1 MSKPNGYILSRN
13 WFNFSFEKKEAKVQ
27 HTALYMWVVELNN
40 RLGWKEEF
48 QLPTIDTMEGLSIGN
63 KNTYISTL
71 NDLVEWKFIQIVKA
85 SKNQYQATV
94 IKLCYDKSATA
105 LVTALDTAL
114 QQHSTQHSDSIG
126 DGIDTGSDPIDK
138 QVNNETEKPNK
149 PKTNKRSSSSA
160 DEVNTNDYLKVYND
174 FLEKKIGASE
184 HFSVAGRTALKK
196 IRQYLEAQVKI
207 KHPRMEGEELE
218 SQTLAAF
225 NYLFVNFDKW
235 DNFHKGQIK
244 LQQIESNLLNI
255 INSIKNGNPK
265 DKRPAD
271 PFKMATE
278 AIALSRAAAKERAS
292 RDSQMPQD

>member
-1 MSKPNGYILSRN
+1 MRDSTIFYRSFYEAIKELPAENQARIYSAIFEYSLNGVEMELSGLDRTVFTLVKPQLEANLKRYENG
-13 WFNFSFEKKEAKVQ
+13 
-27 HTALYMWVVELNN
+27 
-40 RLGWKEEF
+40 
-48 QLPTIDTMEGLSIGN
+48 
-63 KNTYISTL
+63 
-71 NDLVEWKFIQIVKA
+71 
-85 SKNQYQATV
+85 
-94 IKLCYDKSATA
+94 
-105 LVTALDTAL
+105 
-114 QQHSTQHSDSIG
+114 
-126 DGIDTGSDPIDK
+126 
-138 QVNNETEKPNK
+138 NK
-149 PKTNKRSSSSA
+149 PKQKQNRSETEAKPKQDESKVEANKNDNVNDNQNVNVNENQNENKNKKVNKISSSST
-160 DEVNTNDYLKVYND
+160 DEVNTNDYLKVYNE

-184 HFSVAGRTALKK
+184 HFSIAGRAALKK

-207 KHPRMEGEELE
+207 KHPHMEDEELE

>member
-1 MSKPNGYILSRN
+1 MSS
-13 WFNFSFEKKEAKVQ
+13 EKKSFVL
-27 HTALYMWVVELNN
+27 HVDSLVVLKKMSNEQAGIFIKAVLQYQEEETLPELP
-40 RLGWKEEF
+40 F
-48 QLPTIDTMEGLSIGN
+48 GL
-63 KNTYISTL
+63 
-71 NDLVEWKFIQIVKA
+71 DLVFELFVNQFKRDHEKY
-85 SKNQYQATV
+85 SKIIEKRKLAGSNGGKQKVANARFATNE
-94 IKLCYDKSATA
+94 
-105 LVTALDTAL
+105 
-114 QQHSTQHSDSIG
+114 
-126 DGIDTGSDPIDK
+126 K
-138 QVNNETEKPNK
+138 QVLAKPTNNDSVSDNVNDSDNVNVSVNESESVTVNEKVK
-149 PKTNKRSSSSA
+149 KKSSSST

-207 KHPRMEGEELE
+207 KHPHMEGEELE

-265 DKRPAD
+265 DKQPVDA
-271 PFKMATE
+271 FKLATE

-292 RDSQMPQD
+292 RNSQMP